1 VNAVSLARVLRDG
14 AGLVGGLFFTA
25 AGGWILYSRFG
36 IDRRVPLPD
45 ALDAERR
52 RAILAE
58 AGQISYYVDTQGSES
73 TRPLVLIHSI
83 NAAASAF
90 EMKPLFD
97 YYKGKRPVYALD
109 LPGFGF
115 AERSDR
121 RYTPALYT
129 GAITGFLRD
138 VVGQPADVVALSL
151 GSEFAAMS
159 ALLQPEQVAS
169 LALLSPTGFNAE
181 DVEVP
186 EDLLYGFFT
195 FPLWSQPIYDLLVTR
210 ASIKLFLGR
219 NFVGEPPDS
228 LIDYAYAT
236 AHQPGARYAP
246 LYFVSGQLFTTGVR
260 DSIYAKLD
268 DMPVLVIYD
277 RDANVSFEAL
287 PNFLRDN
294 QNWDAQ
300 RVAPSLG
307 LPHWELTAETVAALE
322 RFWAE

>member
-1 VNAVSLARVLRDG
+1 MSLARGIRDT
-14 AGLVGGLFFTA
+14 AGLIGGLFLTA

-52 RAILAE
+52 RVILPE
-58 AGQISYYVDTQGSES
+58 AGQISYYVDTSGDNNS
-73 TRPLVLIHSI
+73 RPLVLIHSI

-97 YYKGKRPVYALD
+97 HYKGKRPVYALD

-121 RYTPALYT
+121 RYSPTLYT

-138 VVGQPADVVALSL
+138 VVGEPADLVALSL

-159 ALLQPEQVAS
+159 ALLQPEQVTS

-186 EDLLYGFFT
+186 EDALYSFFT
-195 FPLWSQPIYDLLVTR
+195 FPLWSQPIFDLLVTR

-219 NFVGEPPDS
+219 NFAGEPPDS
-228 LIDYAYAT
+228 IIDYAYAT
-236 AHQPGARYAP
+236 AHQPGARFAP

-260 DSIYAKLD
+260 NSIYAKLD
-268 DMPVLVIYD
+268 DRPVLVVYD
-277 RDANVSFEAL
+277 RDANVSFDAL

-294 QNWDAQ
+294 ENWQAV

-307 LPHWELTAETVAALE
+307 LPHWDLPDETIAALD
-322 RFWAE
+322 RFWTQNV